1 MDLGLSFYTMAEN
14 KQSFVLYADQ
24 YELFKKLPNEVA
36 GELIKHIF
44 AYVNDENPQ
53 SDNLIINIAFEPI
66 KAQLKRDLKRWEQ
79 KIEARSRA
87 GKASAESKKLNKL
100 QQESTNSTYVDSV
113 QQTSTKS
120 TDNVNVN
127 GNVNVNVNEDN
138 KESIGETSSPTLA
151 PSSKKKIKEVDMSKY
166 TPEQIES
173 FRKFNVWIDNEAY
186 NIRKIKEQISI
197 EHYFNLFKKY
207 GKDSILETILALHN
221 KPEYCNGKKAF
232 SVNLTIQNWI
242 KRAQANPHNNKNQTN
257 NEQYIPR
264 ISRTEYI
271 KKYGT
276 TNEDDPNA

>member
-1 MDLGLSFYTMAEN
+1 MA
-14 KQSFVLYADQ
+14 FV
-24 YELFKKLPNEVA
+24 
-36 GELIKHIF
+36 
-44 AYVNDENPQ
+44 
-53 SDNLIINIAFEPI
+53 IINIAFEPI

-138 KESIGETSSPTLA
+138 KESIGETSSPSLA
-151 PSSKKKIKEVDMSKY
+151 PSSKKKIKEVDLSKY

-173 FRKFNVWIDNEAY
+173 FRKFNVWIDKEAF
-186 NIRKIKEQISI
+186 NIRKIKEQINI

-242 KRAQANPHNNKNQTN
+242 KRAQANPHNNKNQN

-264 ISRTEYI
+264 ISRTEYLA
-271 KKYGT
+271 KYGT
-276 TNEDDPNA
+276 THEDDPNA